1 MRIQTKTGILFTVI
15 TATLLLIISTTS
27 YFITSKFVSRDFH
40 KRLELRVIVATKVLF
55 DKEHTSAIAYEDLRK
70 RYLESLP
77 QEREYVFPADTLE
90 TLRLSK
96 VKSEIP
102 FSFLKSIQEKNGET
116 VYYFNGNTDYAG
128 ILHKGNTGEFLVIKS
143 AVNEYGINTLL
154 NLRNIKIA
162 TFILGVIIV
171 YTTGIFFARKTFQ
184 PVREII
190 NKSKNISAYNLGL
203 RLEETQ
209 GGDEIGELAKT
220 FNTMLDRLQTAF
232 ETQNNFISNASH
244 ELRTPLTNIIGEAD
258 WALSKNRTDSE
269 YKQSI
274 LVIQQHADKLNKI
287 TSDLLTLA
295 QSSFNGKQQDHEEMG
310 VLELIEES
318 AFSVRNLI
326 KGTAISINI
335 SHQQLENSDLT
346 LTGNKTLLKLALGNI
361 IANGAK
367 YSNQKNVAI
376 GVEVLNDMV
385 RILITDQGIG
395 IPEREISKIFEPFF
409 RASNTGAYEGYG
421 VGLPLAMNI
430 IRIHHGNIDVSST
443 EGMGTTV
450 AVSLPI
456 SPIG

>member
-1 MRIQTKTGILFTVI
+1 M
-15 TATLLLIISTTS
+15 
-27 YFITSKFVSRDFH
+27 
-40 KRLELRVIVATKVLF
+40 
-55 DKEHTSAIAYEDLRK
+55 
-70 RYLESLP
+70 
-77 QEREYVFPADTLE
+77 E